1 MKKKVQKTA
10 DTTATKT
17 TTDSII
23 DETLYGEVISKH
35 EADASDRKMGIHAQD
50 EYRYFNL
57 RKIKDSFE
65 LTAKTRK
72 DCQEILKRGKLKLE
86 NFSSGFVESVSREPV
101 CRFICTG
108 YEEKYGY
115 KTGIKVTLYVSKNKV
130 INFECD
136 CDECMGRYYWAKNHH
151 CKYTAAALDIAL
163 DYLEKNDNMDAT
175 DTAGRQVTF
184 PFRCNY

>member
-57 RKIKDSFE
+57 KKIKDSFE

-72 DCQEILKRGKLKLE
+72 DCQEILKRGKLKME
-86 NFSSGFVESVSREPV
+86 NFSSGFVESVSREKV
-101 CRFICTG
+101 CRF
-108 YEEKYGY
+108 
-115 KTGIKVTLYVSKNKV
+115 
-130 INFECD
+130 
-136 CDECMGRYYWAKNHH
+136 M
-151 CKYTAAALDIAL
+151 
-163 DYLEKNDNMDAT
+163 
-175 DTAGRQVTF
+175 
-184 PFRCNY
+184 